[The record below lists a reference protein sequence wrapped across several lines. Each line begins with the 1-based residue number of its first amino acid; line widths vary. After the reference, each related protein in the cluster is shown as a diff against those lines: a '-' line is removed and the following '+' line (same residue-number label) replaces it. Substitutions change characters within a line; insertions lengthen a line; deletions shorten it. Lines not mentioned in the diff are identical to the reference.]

1 MKGRQRMRVGIGRN
15 LAIVL
20 PLLMVAMSPMKA
32 GAVTLG
38 SALGFSA
45 LSTAGDL
52 NINNVA
58 KVGTNNLGSVGGNNV
73 TLGNNSKAGGN
84 ATADPGNILVGNFS
98 KVMGTCFTNG
108 GTITTTIGAKC
119 VSGEVTTG
127 DGGIKAGAITDAATF
142 ETALVGAAAT
152 ATMGPVTVLNFPSTT
167 ITAAAGLNII
177 DIVGD
182 LTLNNSS
189 TLFLSGNPGDQIVL
203 RISGDLHV
211 GSGAKIVATGIN
223 PQDVLIYVAGSVA
236 SWGNSTKLDATILA
250 PLSACSVGSSAKID
264 GAIICR
270 DDVTFLQNATLL
282 YDPSGI
288 NIPSPAPFPLT
299 LGDAKGFLIV
309 STGGDTKLGNVTL
322 GNPASPNAGDIG
334 GNTDTIGNNSTIQ
347 GDVVASSGLIPDIS
361 LGNFASVVGTCFTN
375 GGTVDLGLGASCGTT
390 VTGSD
395 PKVTAL
401 LGSGA
406 DAANFSAVAASFTA
420 DQTLPAINIPAS
432 GTQTITCSGAPII
445 AGVTVVSTPSIKMGG
460 SSTLKIDCA
469 AGQIVVIN
477 VTTGAVNLGAG
488 FNISL
493 VSGITPDSVVFN
505 VEGIA
510 LAPPV
515 LGGSSSHFNGT
526 LVAPAQTCKV
536 STGAAITGQLVCA
549 GDVTAGANL
558 TATYAQLVPIP

>member
-1 MKGRQRMRVGIGRN
+1 
-15 LAIVL
+15 
-20 PLLMVAMSPMKA
+20 
-32 GAVTLG
+32 
-38 SALGFSA
+38 
-45 LSTAGDL
+45 
-52 NINNVA
+52 
-58 KVGTNNLGSVGGNNV
+58 
-73 TLGNNSKAGGN
+73 
-84 ATADPGNILVGNFS
+84 
-98 KVMGTCFTNG
+98 
-108 GTITTTIGAKC
+108 
-119 VSGEVTTG
+119 
-127 DGGIKAGAITDAATF
+127 
-142 ETALVGAAAT
+142 
-152 ATMGPVTVLNFPSTT
+152 VTVLNFPSTT

>member
-1 MKGRQRMRVGIGRN
+1 MSRQKGKVVFRAWFG
-15 LAIVL
+15 ATVL
-20 PLLMVAMSPMKA
+20 LLGLTVSPMIA

-38 SALGFSA
+38 GALGFSA

-52 NINNVA
+52 SINNVA
-58 KVGTNNLGSVGGNNV
+58 KVGTNNLGSVGGNDV

-84 ATADPGNILVGNFS
+84 ATADPGNILLGNFS

-108 GTITTTIGAKC
+108 GTITKGIGAKC
-119 VSGEVTTG
+119 VSGEVTSG
-127 DGGIKAGAITDAATF
+127 DGGIKAGAIADTATF
-142 ETALVGAAAT
+142 ETALVGAPAT
-152 ATMGPVTVLNFPSTT
+152 QTMGPLTVPNFPSTT
-167 ITAAAGLNII
+167 LTAAPGLNII
-177 DIVGD
+177 DIMGD

-203 RISGDLHV
+203 RISGDLHI

-223 PQDVLIYVAGSVA
+223 QQDVLIYVGGSVA
-236 SWGNSTKLDATILA
+236 SWGNSTKVTATLLA
-250 PLSACSVGSSAKID
+250 PFSACSVGSSAKID

-288 NIPSPAPFPLT
+288 DIPGTPPFPLT

-322 GNPASPNAGDIG
+322 GKPASPNAGDIG

-347 GDVVASSGLIPDIS
+347 GDVVASSGLTPDIS
-361 LGNFASVVGTCFTN
+361 LGNFTKVIGTCFTN
-375 GGTVDLGLGASCGTT
+375 GGTVDLGTGASCGTT

-401 LGSGA
+401 LGAGA

-445 AGVTVVSTPSIKMGG
+445 PGVTVVSTPSIKMGG

-477 VTTGAVNLGAG
+477 VTTGAVTLGAG

-493 VSGITPDSVVFN
+493 VGGITPDSVVFN

-536 STGAAITGQLVCA
+536 NTGAAIVGQLVCA

-558 TATYAQLVPIP
+558 TATYAPLVPIP